1 MNSQTQTDGG
11 RRPLVALALPER
23 DFGFGAAYRALFEQ
37 AGWEVRSLAEGERP
51 SRDDALIVIEFQRA
65 ARDEELIR
73 SLPARS
79 VVLDLFHRPE
89 YAAEPFGHPF
99 HLLDNCQVIVHDYET
114 RRLIKEKIRPVNC
127 RVVMAPYPLA
137 PAVSVDEG
145 KPRAMY
151 SPAAFRGHPW
161 LDGLEVTFIE
171 GDPPGEAPVESLV
184 VFPEYRMEIWPLFS
198 WAAAARTPLVAPG
211 IETFLRPAFYG
222 AALFAPGSEIDFRRK
237 VALFDRPAPP
247 RYGNGR
253 ALRAAVVVPHYQRH
267 TVGGAENH
275 AGGLAEALARAGHL
289 VEIVTTRTDSM
300 LTWSH
305 NLPEGLDE
313 SGPVP
318 VRRFALDGLNS
329 APHHS
334 IGHQINTR
342 MDVPFARQVEWLESG
357 VRSSAMERWLRTNA
371 EEFDA
376 LFFIPY
382 LYGTTYFG
390 AQQAPERSFLIPC
403 YHREPPAF
411 TQALNQSAQFM
422 AGIFFNTLAEKK
434 LAENELRIHNDFT
447 RAPGEGID
455 LDARGDA
462 GRFRA
467 KYGINGD
474 FILYVGR
481 FQREKNLP
489 QLLECFAAFEAA
501 HPGRVT
507 LAVAGR
513 GDVAIPKSPGVRN
526 LGFLPEQDKLDAMAA
541 CAALALPST
550 RESFSIVM
558 MEAWLQGRPVM
569 AAARCDAA
577 REHIFTC
584 GGGLLY
590 DGPAEFE
597 RAALKILDDRPG
609 ADAMGGRGQKYAGEN
624 FSWERIVQR
633 IVTSLAQTEP
643 RPLTA
648 RLGDALAAAV
658 RRTHA
663 ERASTWG
670 GWLRDLEAA
679 ASEPTPS
686 TGASLPALLDSVE
699 DFADITTEYREFS
712 HRAMLGGWWSRLR
725 GAMTRHLRVNYLEIL
740 EGKQRRFNHQAARLL
755 RSIYERLEGRGE

>member
-1 MNSQTQTDGG
+1 MNSQIQTGG
-11 RRPLVALALPER
+11 ERPLVALALPEH

-37 AGWEVRSLAEGERP
+37 AGWEVHTLAEGRRP

-89 YAAEPFGHPF
+89 YEAEPFSHPF

-114 RRLIKEKIRPVNC
+114 RKFIKERIRPVNC
-127 RVVMAPYPLA
+127 RMVMAPYPPA
-137 PAVSVDEG
+137 PAVRVDTAQ
-145 KPRAMY
+145 PRAIF
-151 SPAAFRGHPW
+151 SPAVFRGHPW

-171 GDPPGEAPVESLV
+171 GDPPAAAPAGSLV
-184 VFPEYRMEIWPLFS
+184 VFPGYRMEIWPVFS
-198 WAAAARTPLVAPG
+198 WAAAAQAPIVAPG
-211 IETFLRPAFYG
+211 IETFLRLAFYG

-247 RYGNGR
+247 RYGDGR

-267 TVGGAENH
+267 TAGGAENY
-275 AGGLAEALARAGHL
+275 AGGLAEALARAGHF
-289 VEIVTTRTDSM
+289 VEIITTRTDSM
-300 LTWSH
+300 INWSH
-305 NLPEGLDE
+305 NLPEGVDE
-313 SGPVP
+313 SGPAP
-318 VRRFALDGLNS
+318 VRRFALDTLDS

-334 IGHQINTR
+334 IGHEINTHAE
-342 MDVPFARQVEWLESG
+342 VPFARQVEWLESS
-357 VRSSAMERWLRTNA
+357 VRSSAMERWLRANG

-411 TQALNQSAQFM
+411 TQALNQSAQFT

-434 LAENELRIHNDFT
+434 LAENELRIHNGFT
-447 RAPGEGID
+447 RAPGVGID
-455 LDARGDA
+455 LGARGDA
-462 GRFRA
+462 ERFRR
-467 KYGINGD
+467 KFGISGD

-501 HPGRVT
+501 HPGRAI
-507 LAVAGR
+507 LAAAGR
-513 GDVAIPKSPGVRN
+513 GDVAIPKSPGIHN
-526 LGFLPEQDKLDAMAA
+526 LGFLPEQDKLDALAA
-541 CAALALPST
+541 CAALALPSI

-558 MEAWLQGRPVM
+558 MEAWLQGRPVI
-569 AAARCDAA
+569 ADARCDAA
-577 REHIFTC
+577 REHIFAC
-584 GGGLLY
+584 GGGMLY
-590 DGPAEFE
+590 NGAAEFE
-597 RAALKILDDRPG
+597 RAALAMLNDRPG
-609 ADAMGGRGQKYAGEN
+609 ADAMGARGLKYARDN
-624 FSWERIVQR
+624 FSMDHVARRIVD
-633 IVTSLAQTEP
+633 SLAQTEP
-643 RPLTA
+643 RPLSA
-648 RLGDALAAAV
+648 RLGEALAAAA
-658 RRTHA
+658 RRTRT
-663 ERASTWG
+663 ERAAAWA
-670 GWLRDLEAA
+670 GWLRELEAA
-679 ASEPTPS
+679 AAEPTPS
-686 TGASLPALLDSVE
+686 TGASLPMLLDSVE

-740 EGKQRRFNHQAARLL
+740 EGKQRRFNRQTARLL
-755 RSIYERLEGRGE
+755 RGIYERLEKKGE